1 MKADDQN
8 MDEQFRKAAAE
19 IQFSYRTEFWN
30 EVEAQLADDSM
41 DSAFRSAAGNLIVAP
56 AFSFDDDMADAYL
69 DEAFSSAASTYAAE
83 YSPNHWQEFLQK
95 EAILE
100 QDVAFMAAANSVT
113 ADYHSAFWSDADI
126 ALQNEGLHYEYQTA
140 YWNEARQLLDRAD
153 RRIFFMRWSA
163 VAAIL
168 LFLSVGAIYQSESL
182 SGTSQ
187 GLLLTENNT
196 VSKGQLFIAA
206 RESKTDLISSN
217 FAQFS
222 MTHQDVVTTN
232 SSAQL
237 INGVNTKNQNTTD
250 DVSVNTNLE
259 NYQNSITTDTDNA
272 NILVEDRTESN
283 DDALNQ
289 TVIDLSAGSGL
300 YENNDVTNT
309 GTNVQSPEL
318 IMEQNADPLSE
329 EITSDF
335 GFSFSRNHFET
346 NLQSE
351 RLTAPTIEIK
361 KLESTGSHKLSF
373 TANAGVGNRYSK
385 FDFTPSLRTT
395 VGIEYMHKGYGKLRN
410 LEFGGSITLYHT
422 RQNDFGTERHVNV
435 FNTDGGVD
443 KFWYKLQLKDMIYS
457 SVSGVASYALSRK
470 QNVRFS
476 VGVDYLMFVQSN
488 MSYQLEA
495 DKGITTVNNNWGVK
509 DGLNKFDLRMGLGYE
524 YQFTQRFAGQVNG
537 NFGFFDRTD
546 DQFIEKS
553 FFDQEMSIT
562 VGFKYT
568 FLRKS

>member
-1 MKADDQN
+1 MKAEDHN
-8 MDEQFRKAAAE
+8 MDEQFRKAAE
-19 IQFSYRTEFWN
+19 ESQFFYRTEFWN
-30 EVEAQLADDSM
+30 DVESQLADDSM
-41 DSAFRSAAGNLIVAP
+41 DNAFRNAAGNLVVVP
-56 AFSFDDDMADAYL
+56 AFAFDDDMADAYL
-69 DEAFSSAASTYAAE
+69 DEAFGSAAAAYATE
-83 YSPNHWQEFLQK
+83 YTPNHWQEYLQN
-95 EAILE
+95 EATLE
-100 QDVAFMAAANSVT
+100 QDVAFLAAANSIT

-126 ALQNEGLHYEYQTA
+126 ALQNEGLHYEYQSA

-153 RRIFFMRWSA
+153 RRTFFMRWSA

-168 LFLSVGAIYQSESL
+168 LLLSIGGIYQADRL
-182 SGTSQ
+182 TGTGQELVLTKEEPVSSRQ
-187 GLLLTENNT
+187 G
-196 VSKGQLFIAA
+196 FRAA
-206 RESKTDLISSN
+206 NEKHTDLTISDYSQS
-217 FAQFS
+217 FVIS
-222 MTHQDVVTTN
+222 DDGVTTN
-232 SSAQL
+232 SSDQAIDG
-237 INGVNTKNQNTTD
+237 INTD
-250 DVSVNTNLE
+250 NRVSTNNVSMKTNFE
-259 NYQNSITTDTDNA
+259 NGQNSINNDANNTNA
-272 NILVEDRTESN
+272 LSDESTRSN
-283 DDALNQ
+283 DVALNQ
-289 TVIDLSAGSGL
+289 TVIDLSADSGL
-300 YENNDVTNT
+300 PENNDVTNT
-309 GTNVQSPEL
+309 ESHSQSSDL
-318 IMEQNADPLSE
+318 TAKQNTDPFSE

-335 GFSFSRNHFET
+335 GFSFSRNHLET
-346 NLQSE
+346 DLNSE

-373 TANAGVGNRYSK
+373 IANAGVGNRYSK
-385 FDFTPSLRTT
+385 LDFTPSLRTSI
-395 VGIEYMHKGYGKLRN
+395 GFEYMHKGYGKLRN
-410 LEFGGSITLYHT
+410 LEFGGSVTLYHT

-457 SVSGVASYALSRK
+457 SVSGIASYALSRK
-470 QNVRFS
+470 QNFRLS
-476 VGVDYLMFVQSN
+476 IGLDYLMFVQSN

-524 YQFTQRFAGQVNG
+524 YQFTQRFAAQVNS